1 MRDLTCG
8 VDASIGAPGA
18 LHQDRRAVEHG
29 AGVFQR
35 ALYGRLVVLTLPAI
49 EGPAVIFDQEAD
61 TLAHAGAVKAF
72 G

>member
-8 VDASIGAPGA
+8 VDARIGAPGA

-35 ALYGRLVVLTLPAI
+35 ALYGRLVVLPLPAI
-49 EGPAVIFDQEAD
+49 EGPAVIFYE
-61 TLAHAGAVKAF
+61 
-72 G
+72 